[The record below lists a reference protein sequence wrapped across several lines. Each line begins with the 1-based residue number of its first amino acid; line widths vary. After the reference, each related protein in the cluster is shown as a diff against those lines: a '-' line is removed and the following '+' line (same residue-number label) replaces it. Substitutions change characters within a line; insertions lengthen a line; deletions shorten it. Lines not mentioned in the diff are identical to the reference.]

1 MYTVPTLDELHHLL
15 VDLAGALLPGLDVS
29 RASFPG
35 LFTRVV
41 AAAATDNHAAIA
53 VARADLML
61 TTAEGAALD
70 LWGELLGKVR
80 RGATGAR
87 KSDALRLVN
96 TTGAGVAYTA
106 GAELTHSSG
115 LRFSL
120 NESGTVPASSSRDVD
135 VAAVDT
141 GAATRLQAGEELQF
155 TTPIAGLEEMAVLVL
170 DLDTDGQDAELDGPY
185 RDRLLTHLRTPPR
198 GGAAI
203 DYETWALESAADIA
217 TAYCY
222 PNRAGLG
229 TVDVAALHAGS
240 GAERLLDAGDRV
252 VLLAYLNQRRPVGAT
267 VRVLEVLE
275 QPTGCEV
282 LLRETGEEA
291 YAWDWDDSTAPVVLS
306 WNSGTRTL
314 TFTVD
319 RPASMA
325 AGHRLVVAKASL
337 LGEAEILTIESLS
350 GAAAVVLEAG
360 PSVDP
365 VAADTVYA
373 AGPLSVAVRAA
384 IAAHIDALG
393 PANPPADPY
402 GDWDGALRPAALYG
416 VANDQDGVRDVSVVT
431 PVAVVDATDPPVP
444 DDGTIYLLTPGR
456 LLVRRYW

>member
-1 MYTVPTLDELHHLL
+1 MYTTPTLDELHQLL

-35 LFTRVV
+35 LFAKVI

-53 VARADLML
+53 AARKDLLL
-61 TTAEGAALD
+61 TTAEGVALD
-70 LWGELLGKVR
+70 AWGELLGKAR

-87 KSDALRLVN
+87 KADALRLVN

-115 LRFSL
+115 LRFQL
-120 NESGTVPASSSRDVD
+120 NESGTVPASSSKDVD
-135 VAAVDT
+135 VAAIDT
-141 GAATRLQAGEELQF
+141 GTATRLAAGEELQLS
-155 TTPIAGLEEMAVLVL
+155 TPIAGLEELAVLVL
-170 DLDTDGQDAELDGPY
+170 DLDTDGNDAELDGPY
-185 RDRLLTHLRTPPR
+185 KTRLLAHLQTPPR

-203 DYETWALESAADIA
+203 DYEYWALESAADIA
-217 TAYCY
+217 SAYCY

-240 GAERLLDAGDRV
+240 GSERLLDAGDRAA
-252 VLLAYLNQRRPVGAT
+252 LLAYIDARRPVGAT

-275 QPTGCEV
+275 QSTSCEV
-282 LLRETGEEA
+282 LVRETGEEA
-291 YAWDWDDSTAPVVLS
+291 YAWDWDDSTPPSVLS

-325 AGHRLVVAKASL
+325 AGHRLVVAKAAL
-337 LGEAEILTIESLS
+337 TGKAEILTIESLS
-350 GAAAVVLEAG
+350 GTAAVVLEEA
-360 PSVDP
+360 PTVAP

-373 AGPLSVAVRAA
+373 AGSLSVAVRAA
-384 IAAHIDALG
+384 IVALIDGLG
-393 PANPPADPY
+393 PANPTADPY
-402 GDWDGALRPAALYG
+402 GTWDGSLRPAALYG
-416 VANDQDGVRDVSVVT
+416 VANDQAGVRDVSVVT
-431 PVAVVDATDPPVP
+431 PAAVVDATDPPVP
-444 DDGTIYLLTPGR
+444 DDATIYLLTPGR
-456 LLVRRYW
+456 ILVRRYW